1 MTTQKKSL
9 YISIPEQNSISF
21 NEAFRRHLSFLVSAY
36 YHVMACGSKL
46 VGWLSESARVREV
59 FVFLNILLSFGVLQ

>member
-1 MTTQKKSL
+1 MQKNH
-9 YISIPEQNSISF
+9 YIWKFIWEQNSVSF

-46 VGWLSESARVREV
+46 VGRFSESARVKEV
-59 FVFLNILLSFGVLQ
+59 LVFRNI